1 LSPTGAPIACDFGR
15 IDALIP
21 SRRAVRRS
29 IHVAGFELP
38 ADRPFGHQR
47 RTAALAELTASAALA
62 ACTCAVATV
71 LSIGI
76 ARANPADVV
85 LDNQASLFAVSLLLG
100 LFFIGAGG
108 VSTMFFR
115 RRSRR

>member
-1 LSPTGAPIACDFGR
+1 M
-15 IDALIP
+15 
-21 SRRAVRRS
+21 RRS

-38 ADRPFGHQR
+38 ADRPFGHERHTLALTQLVT
-47 RTAALAELTASAALA
+47 TAALAI
-62 ACTCAVATV
+62 CTFAVATV